1 MVLILASELR
11 GWARI
16 AISEGR
22 IESAALLERAA
33 TALSEERS
41 DVALPVYLTAY
52 AAVAERK
59 GQLEFASILGET
71 AAILRERR
79 ANACSIMLRRLGPN

>member
-1 MVLILASELR
+1 MVLILANELR
-11 GWARI
+11 DWARI

-22 IESAALLERAA
+22 VESAALLERAA

-52 AAVAERK
+52 AAVEERK
-59 GQLEFASILGET
+59 GQREFASILGET

-79 ANACSIMLRRLGPN
+79 ANACSIMLRRLGPS